1 MTPLFSSLFQYLH
14 DLSSLSITH
23 YLLILTIPILLLI
36 YTQTTPSNPNLSLPP
51 SSPRL
56 PLLGHLH
63 RIGNHPYRSLHNLST
78 CYGPVMYLHLG
89 SVPTVILSSA
99 SAVEKSVRFHDIALS
114 SRPRLAAPDILF
126 YGSSDVAFSPYGE
139 YWRQARRICVL
150 HLLSTKRVQSFGFIR
165 QQEVSL
171 LIDKIRLISSSNRGC
186 GSVVNLSRMLVK
198 LTNDI
203 ICRATL
209 GRKLSDDGSDKAHG
223 LLMQFSAHL
232 GTILMEENVPC
243 LRWLDWL
250 RGTKKRMRKTAEGLD
265 SCLEN
270 AIDEHLKAKRDDL
283 GDGKCKDPI
292 EVSDLVDVLLNIQEN
307 DKEIGISLSR
317 NNIKAIILDMFAA
330 GTDTVY
336 TTLEW
341 TMAELIKN
349 PKEMKN
355 VQDEV
360 RSMIGTDGRLTEET
374 IEKMTYLNAAIKE
387 TFRLHPP
394 APLLVPRESTKDI
407 DLLGYYIPARTRFII
422 NAWAIGRDPS
432 TWERAD
438 EFMPERFLGS
448 NVDYN
453 GQHFGLIPF
462 GTGRRTCPG
471 MSFAMATV
479 GFTLAS
485 LLYHFDWDL
494 PDEMKGKP
502 LDMSEDN
509 GISVHRKLD
518 LILEARPHSVFA

>member
-1 MTPLFSSLFQYLH
+1 MAPQFSPLFQYLH

-36 YTQTTPSNPNLSLPP
+36 YTQTRPSNPHLSLPP
-51 SSPRL
+51 SPPRL

-63 RIGNHPYRSLHNLST
+63 RIGSLPHHSLHNLSS
-78 CYGPVMYLHLG
+78 CYGPIMYLHLG

-99 SAVEKSVRFHDIALS
+99 DAVEKSVRFHDIALS
-114 SRPRLAAPDILF
+114 SRPHLAVPDILL

-171 LIDKIRLISSSNRGC
+171 LIDKIRLISSSNEGC

-203 ICRATL
+203 VCRVTL
-209 GRKLSDDGSDKAHG
+209 GHKFSDDGWNKTHSHLKH
-223 LLMQFSAHL
+223 FVAHL
-232 GTILMEENVPC
+232 GTTLVGENVPC
-243 LRWLDWL
+243 LGWLDWL
-250 RGTKKRMRKTAEGLD
+250 LGSKKRMRKTAEGLD
-265 SCLEN
+265 SFLEN
-270 AIDEHLKAKRDDL
+270 AIDKHEKEKRDDL
-283 GDGKCKDPI
+283 RDGIHKDQM
-292 EVSDLVDVLLNIQEN
+292 EGSDLIDVLLNVQEN
-307 DKEIGISLSR
+307 DTEIGVSLSR
-317 NNIKAIILDMFAA
+317 NNIKAIILDMFSA
-330 GTDTVY
+330 GTDTVS
-336 TTLEW
+336 TALAW

-374 IEKMTYLNAAIKE
+374 IKKMTYLNAAIKE

-394 APLLVPRESTKDI
+394 VPLLVPRESTKDI
-407 DLLGYYIPARTRFII
+407 DLLGYCIPARTRFII
-422 NAWAIGRDPS
+422 NAWAIGRDTD

-471 MSFAMATV
+471 ISFAMATIS
-479 GFTLAS
+479 FALAS

-494 PDEMKGKP
+494 PDGMKGKP
-502 LDMSEDN
+502 LDMSEVN

-518 LILEARPHSVFA
+518 LILEARSHSV

>member
-1 MTPLFSSLFQYLH
+1 MATLFSALFLYLQ
-14 DLSSLSITH
+14 DLSSLSTTH

-36 YTQTTPSNPNLSLPP
+36 YTQTRPSNPNLSLPP
-51 SSPRL
+51 SPPRL

-63 RIGNHPYRSLHNLST
+63 RIGNLPHRSLHNLST

-89 SVPTVILSSA
+89 SVPTVVLSSA
-99 SAVEKSVRFHDIALS
+99 SVIEELIHFHDIALS
-114 SRPRLAAPDILF
+114 GRPRSAVADILL
-126 YGSSDVAFSPYGE
+126 YGSSDVTFSTYGE

-150 HLLSTKRVQSFGFIR
+150 HLLSARRVQSFGFIR

-171 LIDKIRLISSSNRGC
+171 LIDKIRLSASNPG
-186 GSVVNLSRMLVK
+186 GYSTVVNLSQMLFK

-209 GRKLSDDGSDKAHG
+209 GYKFSDDGSDKAYS
-223 LLMQFSAHL
+223 LLTQFSVHL
-232 GTILMEENVPC
+232 GTILVGENLPC
-243 LRWLDWL
+243 LGWLDWL
-250 RGTKKRMRKTAEGLD
+250 LGSKKRMRKTAEGLD
-265 SCLEN
+265 NFLES
-270 AIDEHLKAKRDDL
+270 AIDEHLTAKRDNL
-283 GDGKCKDPI
+283 GDGENGVPM
-292 EVSDLVDVLLNIQEN
+292 EVSDLVDVLLTIQDN
-307 DKEIGISLSR
+307 DEEIGISLSR
-317 NNIKAIILDMFAA
+317 NNIKAIILDLFAA
-330 GTDTVY
+330 GTDTVS
-336 TTLEW
+336 TALEW
-341 TMAELIKN
+341 TMTELIKN
-349 PKEMKN
+349 PKQMKN

-360 RSMIGTDGRLTEET
+360 RSVIDTDGRLTEET

-394 APLLVPRESTKDI
+394 IPLLIPRESTKDI
-407 DLLGYYIPARTRFII
+407 DLLGYRIPARTRFII
-422 NAWAIGRDPS
+422 NAWAIGRDPN

-471 MSFAMATV
+471 ISFAMTTV
-479 GFTLAS
+479 GFTLAN

-494 PDEMKGKP
+494 PDGMKGKP
-502 LDMSEDN
+502 LDMSEIN
-509 GISVHRKLD
+509 GIMVHRKLD
-518 LILEARPHSVFA
+518 LILEAKPRSI